1 MCATLV
7 NFTVSKIQ
15 LLKIMTCLK
24 SSLHETRKLVLVDP
38 KFTFCLVFIYTCIYY
53 VYMYQ

>member
-1 MCATLV
+1 MCAILV